1 MATRKPDFVWI
12 DEVAVFSGLDI
23 DRLRVHLQKLHQR
36 RLGVAAHSQQTGVI
50 RLQSDVTAQIER
62 ES

>member
-1 MATRKPDFVWI
+1 MI